1 MKKISLLID
10 KIEFKKK
17 PIDYEIAQIKQ
28 RFNNVECI
36 KELTIEELFDYIK
49 TGHTFIPAVLK
60 GGTKNENWIQQQ
72 LVAIDVDN
80 KEETITPQ
88 EAVQLFKKHKI
99 NVLGYYHT
107 FNSTH
112 ELPRYRL
119 LFLLDEVITES
130 NKMKFIVE
138 TLNTFIHGDTACKD
152 LSRMFYSTNGEQ
164 QEVVVL
170 DTEATITLNDVINL
184 KNSTSVSKKY
194 DDKELSSLI
203 EDFDVLEIGRASCR
217 ERV

>member
-80 KEETITPQ
+80 KEKIIPPK
-88 EAVQLFKKHKI
+88 EAVLLFKQHKI

-107 FNSTH
+107 FNSTE

-119 LFLLDEVITES
+119 LFLLDEVITEP

-138 TLNTFIHGDTACKD
+138 TLNAFIHGDTACKD

-164 QEVVVL
+164 QDVVIL

-184 KNSTSVSKKY
+184 KNSTSVPKKY
-194 DDKELSSLI
+194 DDKELISM
-203 EDFDVLEIGRASCR
+203 R
-217 ERV
+217 